1 MSGEEIPSPSRGG
14 WPERSGGPGAGPANG
29 TNSASSGTPPTPSP
43 SPRGGGEGV
52 APSPAWHDAKL
63 DFARDMSYADY
74 LDLDRILAAQHPLSA
89 DPNELLFIIQHQV
102 SELWMRLMLHEID
115 GAVAAIR
122 DDHLPQSFKA
132 LARVS
137 RIMEQLVNAW
147 SVLATMTP
155 SEYSVIR
162 PHLAS
167 SSGFQSFQYRAIEF
181 RLGNKNP
188 ALLEPHR
195 HDPAR
200 LETVEAALAEP
211 SLYDEAIRCL
221 ARRGFPISPAVLD
234 RDLTERVP
242 DDPTVL
248 AAWTAVYREPDRHF
262 DLYELGEELVDLEE
276 AFRLWRFRHV
286 STVERIIGFKRGTG
300 GTAGVSYLRK
310 MLDVVLFPEL
320 WRLRTEL

>member
-1 MSGEEIPSPSRGG
+1 MSEKE
-14 WPERSGGPGAGPANG
+14 
-29 TNSASSGTPPTPSP
+29 PPPD
-43 SPRGGGEGV
+43 
-52 APSPAWHDAKL
+52 WHAAKL

-74 LDLDRILAAQHPLSA
+74 LDLDRLLSAQHPLSP
-89 DPNELLFIIQHQV
+89 DRNELLFIVQHQV
-102 SELWMRLMLHEID
+102 SELWMRLMLHEIE
-115 GAVAAIR
+115 GAIAAIR
-122 DDHLPQSFKA
+122 EDRLPQSFKM

-162 PHLAS
+162 PYHAN

-181 RLGNKNP
+181 RLGNKQT

-200 LETVEAALAEP
+200 LAVVEAALNEP
-211 SLYDEAIRCL
+211 SLYDEAIACL
-221 ARRGFPISPAVLD
+221 ARRGLPIAPAILA
-234 RDLTERVP
+234 RDIRERASEEASVE
-242 DDPTVL
+242 
-248 AAWTAVYREPDRHF
+248 AAWTAVYREPDRYF
-262 DLYELGEELVDLEE
+262 ELYELAEELVDLEE

-320 WRLRTEL
+320 WRLRTAL

>member
-1 MSGEEIPSPSRGG
+1 MTSREKPSAHPGESRDPGTDPG
-14 WPERSGGPGAGPANG
+14 FRPEVRAA
-29 TNSASSGTPPTPSP
+29 
-43 SPRGGGEGV
+43 E
-52 APSPAWHDAKL
+52 WHDAKL
-63 DFARDMSYADY
+63 DFRRDMSYADY
-74 LDLDRILAAQHPLSA
+74 LDLDRILAAQHPLSE
-89 DPNELLFIIQHQV
+89 DRNELLFIIQHQV

-115 GAVAAIR
+115 GAIAAIR
-122 DDHLPQSFKA
+122 EDHLPQGFKA

-162 PHLAS
+162 PHLAN

-181 RLGNKNP
+181 RLGNKNA
-188 ALLEPHR
+188 ALIEPHR

-200 LETVEAALAEP
+200 LAVVEAAYAEP

-221 ARRGFPISPAVLD
+221 ARRGFPIAPRVLE
-234 RDLTERVP
+234 RDLRERMP
-242 DDPTVL
+242 EDASIL
-248 AAWTAVYREPDRHF
+248 AAWTEVYREPDRHF
-262 DLYELGEELVDLEE
+262 DLYELAEELVDVEE

-286 STVERIIGFKRGTG
+286 ATVERIIGFKRGTG
-300 GTAGVSYLRK
+300 GTAGVAYLRK